1 MNKMRSI
8 TRMPNQLITN
18 LVFQGGSVKGIA
30 YVGAMDRLD
39 MSQIKR
45 VAGTSAGSI
54 TAGLLAVGC
63 TPEEVKDLLDEFDF
77 EAILDDGVGAT
88 YTRGRVLK
96 TVDKIS
102 NGKSPVLA
110 IKPLKVPNP
119 VVVKPTPSDETEKSK
134 FVKPTEPVQMFK
146 PVKKVVAHRF
156 YQKSGLYEGEYLRLW
171 AEELIQKQ
179 VQKLTNGEHT
189 GEHLTFA
196 ELHQLTL
203 DYPNVGFRDL
213 KIVASNFTKGEKK
226 VFCCDDPEH
235 KDVIISDAIRMSMS
249 IPGLFQP
256 YKVYAKIDGVRCV
269 LNAEMWEDGGVYD
282 NYPIDCFDEA
292 RYMDEGEEMFEAE
305 DGRRYNQQ
313 TLGFRLVSA
322 AHKQY
327 CEDLRDHGQG
337 EKPRENKDGFIGVLS
352 GLLSARTPLQEE
364 RYNRKENLDRTIYI
378 DHLDVSMFAF
388 NLSDERKA
396 ALVQSGEEAVDA
408 YLERQAPVVSPVL

>member
-1 MNKMRSI
+1 
-8 TRMPNQLITN
+8 MPNQLITN

-39 MSQIKR
+39 MSKIKR

-63 TPEEVKDLLDEFDF
+63 TPKDVKDLLDEFDF

-88 YTRGRVLK
+88 YTRGKVLK
-96 TVDKIS
+96 TVDKVS

-110 IKPLKVPNP
+110 VKPLKVPNP
-119 VVVKPTPSDETEKSK
+119 VVVKPTSSDDTKTSK
-134 FVKPTEPVQMFK
+134 LVKPTEPVKMFK
-146 PVKKVVAHRF
+146 PVKKVVAHRL
-156 YQKSGLYEGEYLRLW
+156 YQQGGLYEGEYLRLW
-171 AEELIQKQ
+171 LEGKIQEQ
-179 VQKLTNGEHT
+179 VKKLTNGAHT
-189 GEHLTFA
+189 GENLTFA

-213 KIVASNFTKGEKK
+213 KVVASNFTRGEKK
-226 VFCCDDPEH
+226 VFSCDNPEY

-249 IPGLFQP
+249 IPGLFKP
-256 YKVYAKIDGVRCV
+256 YQVYAKIDGVRCV

-282 NYPIDCFDEA
+282 NYPIDCFDEE
-292 RYMDEGEEMFEAE
+292 RYMDEDEEMFEAE

-322 AHKQY
+322 EHKKY
-327 CEDLRDHGQG
+327 CEDLRDNGEG
-337 EKPRENKDGFIGVLS
+337 EKPRENKDGFIGVAS

-364 RYNRKENLDRTIYI
+364 RYNRKENLERTVYI
-378 DHLDVSMFAF
+378 DHLNVSMFSF

-408 YLERQAPVVSPVL
+408 YLERQAPVAIPVF